1 MLLQP
6 KINYRQDYLRSHSM
20 NKKCSHLK
28 SIETLICV
36 KCIKRY
42 IKDPSTNPP
51 VLWWGIS
58 NEEWLPRYD

>member
-1 MLLQP
+1 
-6 KINYRQDYLRSHSM
+6 M